1 MSIIEVI
8 NMKTNN
14 ELIRIG
20 MEESHDMCG
29 DCGDAVATTQRGWG
43 MGRMAVCSDCNDER
57 GC

>member
-1 MSIIEVI
+1 MR
-8 NMKTNN
+8 TDN